1 MSQGSDTT
9 GRRLRAATK
18 PQESLAVLW
27 SNFTEK
33 IAEPENLG
41 AVPVIPIEAY
51 VCHKVIPDGAVKP
64 LVMP

>member
-9 GRRLRAATK
+9 GRQLRAASTK

-27 SNFTEK
+27 SHFTEK

-41 AVPVIPIEAY
+41 AVPVIFIEAN
-51 VCHKVIPDGAVKP
+51 VCHKVIPDEP
-64 LVMP
+64 